1 MKDLLKEAI
10 SQKTTKQLK
19 STLAKLKNNF
29 KAEQHQKDMEVAN
42 KVYRVLI
49 NQIENELKSRK

>member
-29 KAEQHQKDMEVAN
+29 KAEQHQKDMEAAN